1 MTLNISVKHNIKEM
15 TKTLNRRQRKELP
28 KVITTALNKT
38 VASVKVRVA
47 KDITKAT
54 GITAGVVKRG
64 LDVDKANRTTRTATI
79 TAATRTPNLIRFATQ
94 AAIRTYRKGPGLKAK
109 AWSKK
114 ARVFPHVFVGNS
126 GRTAFVRQSKNRLD
140 IVPVRGPSIP
150 RAMVSAKIAKRTRKW
165 IPARWK
171 RTFTHEFNR
180 KFGK

>member
-1 MTLNISVKHNIKEM
+1 MLNISVKHNIKEV
-15 TKTLNRRQRKELP
+15 TKTLDRHQRKLLP
-28 KVITTALNKT
+28 QVITTALNKT
-38 VASVKVRVA
+38 VASVKVAVA

-64 LDVDKANRTTRTATI
+64 LDVKKANKADRTATI
-79 TAATRTPNLIRFATQ
+79 TAATRTSNLIRFATA
-94 AAIRTYRKGPGLKAK
+94 AAISRYRQSPGLKAK

-114 ARVFPHVFVGNS
+114 ARVFPGVFVGNKQ
-126 GRTAFVRQSKNRLD
+126 RTAFVRQSKNRLD
-140 IVPVRGPSIP
+140 IVPAYGPSIP

-180 KFGK
+180 KFGR